1 MFQFEKK
8 IEFKEKKNQIDFE
21 IIDCMADMINHIVDN
36 MQEYYEDQNIHTLL
50 SIDKRLEFH
59 YDEIKNCK
67 YIQKENVMETPI
79 NSEIVYISMYD
90 NTLSKGILLKILKDD
105 LYLIQNRNRI
115 LNVYLDS
122 FYVFYRKYVKS
133 KFRKLLQQIIDGDL
147 KIKNK
152 KSIKHD

>member
-21 IIDCMADMINHIVDN
+21 VIDCMADIINNIVDN
-36 MQEYYEDQNIHTLL
+36 MQEYYENQNIHTLL

-59 YDEIKNCK
+59 YDEIKNCT
-67 YIQKENVMETPI
+67 YIQKNNVMDTPL
-79 NSEIVYISMYD
+79 NSEIIYISMHD
-90 NTLSKGILLKILKDD
+90 NTLRKGILLKILKDD

-133 KFRKLLQQIIDGDL
+133 KFRKLLQQILDGDL

-152 KSIKHD
+152 KTNKHD